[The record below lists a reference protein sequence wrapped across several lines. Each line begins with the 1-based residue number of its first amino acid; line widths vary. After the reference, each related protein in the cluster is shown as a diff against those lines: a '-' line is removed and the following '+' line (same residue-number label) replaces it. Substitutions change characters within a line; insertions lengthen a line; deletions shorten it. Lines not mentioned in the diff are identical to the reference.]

1 MSKDNLINTVRLEVE
16 DRQAYL
22 DLGLT
27 LASLATRCRTNRTY
41 VSEALMELGG
51 FFEYIGKLR
60 LAYFAE
66 YRLNHPRATVDQV
79 AQASGF
85 RSRQTYYNVLKK
97 LQMAG

>member
-41 VSEALMELGG
+41 VSA
-51 FFEYIGKLR
+51 
-60 LAYFAE
+60 
-66 YRLNHPRATVDQV
+66 P
-79 AQASGF
+79 
-85 RSRQTYYNVLKK
+85 
-97 LQMAG
+97 